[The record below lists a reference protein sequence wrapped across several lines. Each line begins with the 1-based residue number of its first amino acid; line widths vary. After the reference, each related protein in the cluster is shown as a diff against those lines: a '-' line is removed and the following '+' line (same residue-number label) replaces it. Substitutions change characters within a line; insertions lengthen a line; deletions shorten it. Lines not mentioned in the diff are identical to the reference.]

1 MNNDP
6 RTDPPTRSQSPPLL
20 AHSSDSTSRP
30 PRKIIALGGEG
41 IGPEVVEAACELM
54 VAAKFPVDIAMP
66 PHGDAAVKAHGA
78 ALPDETR
85 RLCGKADGIL
95 FGAAGGPAT
104 SAVVTYLR
112 WQQDAY
118 ANVRPIKYYEGA
130 RSPLADPRGIDFVIL
145 RENMEGLYPAREGD
159 LAELARALPEL
170 RDRVGRH
177 LGEYGEGAFAVKVVS
192 RRGTERIARFACEL
206 ARQRK
211 ARGRPG
217 KVTCITKSNVLRR
230 SDGFFQQVAE
240 EVVKGYPDLA
250 FEHFYVDD
258 GARRLVRFPQ
268 SMDVVLAMN
277 LYGDILSDLAA
288 EAAGG
293 LGIAPS
299 GCFGERWAY
308 FESVHG
314 SAPDIAGKGLANPT
328 ATILSSAMML
338 EHMGLTGEA
347 ARLEAAVAR
356 VYREGRTLTADQ
368 GGKATTRK
376 FAQAVL
382 AALE

>member
-1 MNNDP
+1 M
-6 RTDPPTRSQSPPLL
+6 SKQVV
-20 AHSSDSTSRP
+20 
-30 PRKIIALGGEG
+30 ALGGEG
-41 IGPEVVEAACELM
+41 IGPEVVEAACELL

-66 PHGDAAVKAHGA
+66 PHGAAAVQAHGA

-95 FGAAGGPAT
+95 FGSAGGPAS
-104 SAVVTYLR
+104 SAIISYLR

-130 RSPLADPRGIDFVIL
+130 RSPLVDPRGIDFVIV

-159 LAELARALPEL
+159 LAELAQAMPGLK
-170 RDRVGRH
+170 DRVGKRV
-177 LGEYGEGAFAVKVVS
+177 GEYGEGTFAVKVVS
-192 RRGTERIARFACEL
+192 RGGTERIARFACEL
-206 ARQRK
+206 ARRRRAK
-211 ARGRPG
+211 GHPG
-217 KVTCITKSNVLRR
+217 KLTCVTKSNVLRR
-230 SDGFFQQVAE
+230 SDGFFQQVVE

-250 FEHFYVDD
+250 YEHFYVDD
-258 GARRLVRFPQ
+258 GARRMVRFPR

-314 SAPDIAGKGLANPT
+314 SAPDIAGRGVANPT
-328 ATILSSAMML
+328 ATILSAAMML
-338 EHMGLTGEA
+338 EHMGLAREA
-347 ARLEAAVAR
+347 ERLEAAVAR
-356 VYREGRTLTADQ
+356 VYREGRALTADQ
-368 GGKATTRK
+368 GGKATTK
-376 FAQAVL
+376 EFAQAVL
-382 AALE
+382 ASLD

>member
-1 MNNDP
+1 
-6 RTDPPTRSQSPPLL
+6 
-20 AHSSDSTSRP
+20 
-30 PRKIIALGGEG
+30 
-41 IGPEVVEAACELM
+41 M
-54 VAAKFPVDIAMP
+54 VAAKFPVEITMP
-66 PHGDAAVKAHGA
+66 PHGETAVRAHGA

-104 SAVVTYLR
+104 SAVVAYLR

-130 RSPLADPRGIDFVIL
+130 RSPLVDPRGIDFVIV
-145 RENMEGLYPAREGD
+145 RENMEGLYPAREGE
-159 LAELARALPEL
+159 LAELARALPDL
-170 RDRVGRH
+170 RDRVGHH
-177 LGEYGEGAFAVKVVS
+177 LGEYGEGTFAVKVVS

-206 ARQRK
+206 ARRRK
-211 ARGRPG
+211 VRGHGG
-217 KVTCITKSNVLRR
+217 KVTCITKSNVLHR
-230 SDGFFQQVAE
+230 SDGLFQRVAE
-240 EVVKGYPDLA
+240 EVVQAYPELA

-328 ATILSSAMML
+328 ATILSSALML
-338 EHMGLTGEA
+338 EHMGLTSEA

-356 VYREGRTLTADQ
+356 VYREARALTVDQ
-368 GGKATTRK
+368 GGTATTRQ